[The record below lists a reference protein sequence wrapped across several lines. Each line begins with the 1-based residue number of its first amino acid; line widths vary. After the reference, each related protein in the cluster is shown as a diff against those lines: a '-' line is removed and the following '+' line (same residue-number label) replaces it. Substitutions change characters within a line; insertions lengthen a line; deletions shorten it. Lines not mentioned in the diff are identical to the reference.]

1 LKQFRP
7 VICKCNSMIKDISH
21 LPTDEKKHFHFCE
34 HCENYFDWRDL
45 GEVFLHTEG
54 DCIKGKEK
62 PKVRFDAS
70 QRVGDPEEFL
80 NNIDKIQ
87 INLN

>member
-1 LKQFRP
+1 
-7 VICKCNSMIKDISH
+7 MIKDISH
-21 LPTDEKKHFHFCE
+21 LPTDEKKHFLFCE
-34 HCENYFDWRDL
+34 HCENYFDRRNL
-45 GEVFLHTEG
+45 GEVFLHAEG
-54 DCIKGKEK
+54 DCVNGKEK